1 MQRGKVLNFSK
12 YQIISFLKT
21 NAYFLICVLFLSLGI
36 CLGLT
41 LFDDFKIVTYLLEKF
56 FALFISLRQESK
68 FLKIVFYSFLK
79 SLFLFFVLFAS
90 GTTLFGVVTVPLTLS
105 FCGFFYG
112 SAVAYLYSTF
122 ALKGV
127 AFNAVIFLPSN
138 LLLIIFI
145 ILISRYAIMFSLDIA
160 RLTLP
165 NSMQG
170 DLYLKFKD
178 YSLKFLFLTL
188 GSISAALLDGL
199 TAVSMLRF
207 FEF

>member
-1 MQRGKVLNFSK
+1 MQRGKVLNLSK

-21 NAYFLICVLFLSLGI
+21 NAYLLIGILFISLGI
-36 CLGLT
+36 SLGLA

-56 FALFISLRQESK
+56 FTSFVSFRQESK
-68 FLKIVFYSFLK
+68 FIKIVFYSFLK
-79 SLFLFFVLFAS
+79 SLLLLFLIYAS

-122 ALKGV
+122 AIKGV

-138 LLLIIFI
+138 LLLII
-145 ILISRYAIMFSLDIA
+145 ILIFTARYAMLFSLNIA
-160 RLTLP
+160 QLTLP
-165 NSMQG
+165 NGMQG
-170 DLYLKFKD
+170 DLYFQFKD

-188 GSISAALLDGL
+188 ASISAALIDGL
-199 TAVSMLRF
+199 TAVSMLKF